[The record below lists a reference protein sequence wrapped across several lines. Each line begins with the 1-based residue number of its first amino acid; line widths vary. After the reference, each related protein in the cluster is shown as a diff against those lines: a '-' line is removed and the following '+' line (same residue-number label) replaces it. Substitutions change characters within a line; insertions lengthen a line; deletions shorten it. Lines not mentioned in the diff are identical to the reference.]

1 MKHKRIHFCNLNA
14 TLPFSNIHLATTTVE
29 NPCNQNQFMCS
40 SSRNCIRASWV
51 CDGDEDCSDDSD
63 ERDCGGKYHFVTK
76 DNMTRGSVTVLLYKT
91 EKNYKII
98 FIAFL
103 RSSLPDNIIRPFL

>member
-1 MKHKRIHFCNLNA
+1 M
-14 TLPFSNIHLATTTVE
+14 E

-76 DNMTRGSVTVLLYKT
+76 DNTTRGSVTVLSILKLVCFVF
-91 EKNYKII
+91 KSINSI
-98 FIAFL
+98 
-103 RSSLPDNIIRPFL
+103 